1 MLFIQFINVSQVR
14 VLPTEIKH
22 KHSPFLALTSTLSL
36 FRLCIAGETEERF
49 IITEI
54 YIFLVFILSSFLQTV
69 TGFGYAIITA
79 PLLALVLGAK
89 ETVMLVMLTGFI
101 IRLFL
106 VGATRNQGSYR
117 TILFIVVSSIL
128 GAIPGAYVM
137 TRISN
142 DSLKLFIGFLLLL
155 FTGLLWK
162 NVSLPLRQNKFAES
176 LIGLLSGFLSTT
188 TGINGPPVVLYYL
201 NAQAETNRVEFRANL
216 TRYFLLINIA
226 SIIFSSIAG
235 TLNFSDLWLP
245 TLLAVPA
252 LAIGFF
258 LGERL
263 FAKISATL
271 LRKSS
276 LVMILL
282 SSLAMIWS
290 VLAKS

>member
-1 MLFIQFINVSQVR
+1 M
-14 VLPTEIKH
+14 
-22 KHSPFLALTSTLSL
+22 TSTLSL

-106 VGATRNQGSYR
+106 AGATRNQGSYR